1 MRRPE
6 VLVVAAVAVAWLFT
20 LWWVIA
26 VHPEM
31 QDVFVFLNLYVAGV
45 LYALTLYFDQDRDA
59 TLAILLAVF
68 LPPAAWLMFGMHFLV
83 RRFGPRA
90 PD

>member
-1 MRRPE
+1 M
-6 VLVVAAVAVAWLFT
+6 AAVIAVAWLFT

-31 QDVFVFLNLYVAGV
+31 QGVFVFLNFYVAGV
-45 LYALTLYFDQDRDA
+45 LYALNFHVEQDRDA

-83 RRFGPRA
+83 RRFGPHA
-90 PD
+90 AD